1 MYVYMC
7 VYVCVCSGA
16 SHSAMLV
23 NLTQSH
29 QATVDELNR
38 GYSDAKK
45 LLAEKCEEYRFLE
58 VVFHT
63 HVFLRVS
70 HETIAR

>member
-1 MYVYMC
+1 MYIC
-7 VYVCVCSGA
+7 VCMCVCSGA
-16 SHSAMLV
+16 SHSAILV

-45 LLAEKCEEYRFLE
+45 LLTEKSEECRVLE

-63 HVFLRVS
+63 HDFLRVS
-70 HETIAR
+70 LETIAR